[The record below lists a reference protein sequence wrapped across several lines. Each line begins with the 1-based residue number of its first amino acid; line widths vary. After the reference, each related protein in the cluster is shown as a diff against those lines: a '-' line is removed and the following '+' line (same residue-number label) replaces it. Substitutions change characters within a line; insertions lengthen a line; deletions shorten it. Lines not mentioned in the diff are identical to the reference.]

1 MKGVINQWLNQNAHV
16 QGVLGGAVRCS
27 EEMLMLPSSS
37 AGVTPQNLE
46 NALRC
51 VADTFQI
58 LERNRLRSRIWKV
71 SATQRKAFSRFC
83 GVTPAEL
90 EGSINISSEQR
101 TAPPRTPC
109 TWAFWLSHWLI
120 TPFIVYAAGRES
132 AATWLERTSMAR
144 SLWIC
149 ATMRESELSCASRRS
164 KFPSGSPWPICLAL
178 CEMNSRTPI
187 RPLRSAHSQA

>member
-58 LERNRLRSRIWKV
+58 LERNRLPIGHLRWVYEHALLWCVRRTDGVILALLTHKDPQGV
-71 SATQRKAFSRFC
+71 DMEGLGKMLDEFSTI
-83 GVTPAEL
+83 G
-90 EGSINISSEQR
+90 
-101 TAPPRTPC
+101 APP
-109 TWAFWLSHWLI
+109 LHI
-120 TPFIVYAAGRES
+120 
-132 AATWLERTSMAR
+132 
-144 SLWIC
+144 
-149 ATMRESELSCASRRS
+149 
-164 KFPSGSPWPICLAL
+164 
-178 CEMNSRTPI
+178 
-187 RPLRSAHSQA
+187 